1 MHYYPYQIG
10 GSLPEDAPTYIIR
23 QADTELYEGLKS
35 GEFCYVLNS
44 RQMGKSSLL
53 VRTMQKLS
61 AEGFAC
67 AAIDLS
73 DIGSQSLEQWYGG
86 VAYQLLNSFNL
97 FNPLEFMDWLQGRDW
112 MSPVQRLS
120 ELVSTVLLKELSQ
133 PIVIFIDEIDSIL
146 SLQEAADDFF
156 ALIRACY
163 NKRAQNSEYKRLT
176 FALVGVATPSDLISD
191 PTRTPFNIGR
201 AIELQG
207 FQFQD
212 CQPLLQGLA
221 GNVNHSET
229 VLQEILDW
237 TSGQPFLTQKLCKIV
252 LQHLALV
259 GVHGDTSNNL
269 NNDSNSPLI
278 GQIVQSQLL
287 ENWESQ
293 DEPAHIRTIRDRIL
307 KNEQFAGRLLGLYQ
321 RILHQG
327 ELIADESPEQAQLC
341 LSGLVVR
348 QGGKLRVKNRI
359 YQSIFSQPWVE
370 NALAELRP
378 YSEALTAWFASDCQD
393 ESRLLRGQ
401 ALQDAQDWAT
411 GKSLSDRDYHFLAA
425 SQEATLAQLR
435 QIESQ
440 NQAEIKQLRR
450 EKELLEAL
458 TKEQQQRKLIQSKLN
473 REQQLRF
480 QYMTGA
486 AAVIITLLIGIF
498 WVKPSIEER
507 NIKINTLSLLSES
520 LLATNKPR
528 DALIE
533 SIRAAK
539 ELKQSL
545 GVTADTKMRVIM
557 ALNQAISSFNQPNT
571 LAGHSSGV
579 TQLRFSPDSQ
589 ILAVAYQ
596 DGTVKL
602 WHHLSD
608 PDESNRVYIL
618 QETGDRIINLSFSA
632 DSQTL
637 ASASADGTIKIWD
650 ENGQQRQTVKVN
662 ADTITSI
669 SFNPNSPQ
677 IAVSTDQDIQLWQ
690 YLEGQLSQTL
700 TRPHVSHV
708 SFSAN
713 GDKLAT
719 VDHQGAIA
727 LWRCRDGQLL
737 HTFDTTT
744 DSIIDIQFSPNSQLI
759 ASSSTEGTVK
769 LWRKN
774 GTLLNILQHTKS
786 VTSFSFSAD
795 NQILATTSTDNRV
808 RLWHQNGTLLKALP
822 SHKNPVT
829 RVSFSPDGEQL
840 ALANPD
846 GTVNLWNLNLNHLL
860 QQGCI
865 SLTLSDNSVHAKT
878 HSDAFHLC
886 QRYTPVNIDR

>member
-1 MHYYPYQIG
+1 MTNYPYQIG

-23 QADTELYEGLKS
+23 QADTELYEGLKA

-73 DIGSQSLEQWYGG
+73 DIGSQSLDQWYGG

-97 FNPLEFMDWLQGRDW
+97 FNPLEFMDWWQGRDW

-120 ELVSTVLLKELSQ
+120 ELVSTVLLKQLSQ

-146 SLQEAADDFF
+146 SLNESADDFF
-156 ALIRACY
+156 AFIRACY
-163 NKRAQNSEYKRLT
+163 NKRAQNVDYQRLS
-176 FALVGVATPSDLISD
+176 FVLVGVATPSDLISD

-207 FQFQD
+207 FQFED
-212 CQPLLQGLA
+212 CQPLIQGFA
-221 GNVNHSET
+221 GHVNHPQSI
-229 VLQEILDW
+229 LKEILYW
-237 TSGQPFLTQKLCKIV
+237 TSGQPFLTQKLCKV
-252 LQHLALV
+252 VVQHSSLV
-259 GVHGDTSNNL
+259 GVNHSTI
-269 NNDSNSPLI
+269 NDSINDLNSPLI
-278 GQIVQSQLL
+278 GQIVQSQIL

-307 KNEQFAGRLLGLYQ
+307 KNEQLAGRLLGLYQ

-359 YQSIFSQPWVE
+359 YQSIFTPNWVE

-378 YSEALTAWFASDCQD
+378 YSEALTAWFDSDCQD

-458 TKEQQQRKLIQSKLN
+458 TKEQQQRKLIQAKLN

-480 QYMTGA
+480 QYLTGA

>member
-1 MHYYPYQIG
+1 MKQFFYQIG
-10 GSLPEDAPTYIIR
+10 GSIPENDPTYVIR
-23 QADTELYEGLKS
+23 QADTELYKGLKA

-61 AEGFAC
+61 AERCAC

-97 FNPLEFMDWLQGRDW
+97 FNPLEFMDWWQGRDW

-120 ELVSTVLLKELSQ
+120 ELVSTVLLKQISEN
-133 PIVIFIDEIDSIL
+133 IVIFIDEIDSIL

-176 FALVGVATPSDLISD
+176 FALVGVATPLDLISD

-207 FQFQD
+207 FQFPD
-212 CQPLLQGLA
+212 CQPLIQGLT
-221 GNVNHSET
+221 GHVNHPEA

-237 TSGQPFLTQKLCKIV
+237 TGGQPFLTQKLCKV
-252 LQHLALV
+252 VVQHSSLV
-259 GVHGDTSNNL
+259 GVNHSTI
-269 NNDSNSPLI
+269 NDSRDDLNSPLI
-278 GQIVQSQLL
+278 GQIVQSKIL

-307 KNEQFAGRLLGLYQ
+307 KNEQLAGRLLGLYQ

-359 YQSIFSQPWVE
+359 YQSIFTPNWVE
-370 NALAELRP
+370 NSLAELRP

-393 ESRLLRGQ
+393 DSRLLRGQ

-440 NQAEIKQLRR
+440 NQTEIQQLRR
-450 EKELLEAL
+450 EKELLEEL
-458 TKEQQQRKLIQSKLN
+458 TKEQQQRKLIQAKLN

-480 QYMTGA
+480 QYVTGA
-486 AAVIITLLIGIF
+486 AAVIITVLISVF

-507 NIKINTLSLLSES
+507 NTKINTLSLLSES
-520 LLATNKPR
+520 LLATNQTR
-528 DALIE
+528 NALIE

-557 ALNQAISSFNQPNT
+557 AFNQAISSFSQPNT
-571 LAGHSSGV
+571 LPGHSSPV
-579 TQLRFSPDSQ
+579 TQFQFSPDSQ
-589 ILAVAYQ
+589 MVAVAYQ

-602 WHHLSD
+602 WHHRSD
-608 PDESNRVYIL
+608 PDKSNRVYIL
-618 QETGDRIINLSFSA
+618 QDAGDRILNLSFSS

-637 ASASADGTIKIWD
+637 ASASADGTIKLWD
-650 ENGQQRQTVKVN
+650 QKGQQRQTVNVD

-669 SFNPNSPQ
+669 SFNPNRQQ
-677 IAVSTDQDIQLWQ
+677 IAISTDKEIQLWQ
-690 YLEGQLSQTL
+690 YLEDKLSQTL
-700 TRPHVSHV
+700 TRPHVSHI

-727 LWRCRDGQLL
+727 LWRCRDGTLL
-737 HTFDTTT
+737 HTFDTTN

-759 ASSSTEGTVK
+759 ASSSTEGTVR

-774 GTLLNILQHTKS
+774 GTLLNILQHTKP

-795 NQILATTSTDNRV
+795 NQMLATTSTDNRV

-822 SHKNPVT
+822 SHKNPVAK
-829 RVSFSPDGEQL
+829 VSFSPDGEQL
-840 ALANPD
+840 ALANSD
-846 GTVNLWNLNLNHLL
+846 GTIRLWNLNLNKLL
-860 QQGCI
+860 QQGCV
-865 SLTLSDNSVHAKT
+865 SLIGNDNTVHAKT
-878 HSDAFHLC
+878 NSDALHLC

>member
-1 MHYYPYQIG
+1 MHDYPYQIG

-23 QADTELYEGLKS
+23 QADTELYEGLKA

-53 VRTMQKLS
+53 VRTMQRLS

-97 FNPLEFMDWLQGRDW
+97 FNPLEFMDWWQGRDW

-229 VLQEILDW
+229 VLQEILGW
-237 TSGQPFLTQKLCKIV
+237 TSGQPFLTQKLCKV
-252 LQHLALV
+252 VVQHSSLV
-259 GVHGDTSNNL
+259 GVNPSTI
-269 NNDSNSPLI
+269 NDSINDLHSCLI

-307 KNEQFAGRLLGLYQ
+307 KNEQLAGRLLGLYQ

-359 YQSIFSQPWVE
+359 YQSIFTVNWVE

-450 EKELLEAL
+450 EKELLEEL
-458 TKEQQQRKLIQSKLN
+458 TKEQQQRKLIQAKLN

-480 QYMTGA
+480 QYVTGA

-498 WVKPSIEER
+498 WVKPSIQER
-507 NIKINTLSLLSES
+507 NTKINTLSLLSES

-557 ALNQAISSFNQPNT
+557 AFNQAISSFSQPNT
-571 LAGHSSGV
+571 LPGYSSPV
-579 TQLRFSPDSQ
+579 TQIQFSPDSQ
-589 ILAVAYQ
+589 MLAVAYQ

-608 PDESNRVYIL
+608 SDESNPVYIL
-618 QETGDRIINLSFSA
+618 QDAGDRILNLGFSS
-632 DSQTL
+632 DSQTI
-637 ASASADGTIKIWD
+637 ASASADGTIKLWD
-650 ENGQQRQTVKVN
+650 QKGQPRQTLN
-662 ADTITSI
+662 LDTYPITRI
-669 SFNPNSPQ
+669 SFNPNRQ
-677 IAVSTDQDIQLWQ
+677 QFAVSTDREIQLWH
-690 YLEGQLSQTL
+690 YLEGELSHRL
-700 TRPHVSHV
+700 SSANVAHLR
-708 SFSAN
+708 FSAN

-719 VDHQGAIA
+719 VEQDGAIA
-727 LWRCRDGQLL
+727 LWRCRDGKLL
-737 HTFDTTT
+737 HRFDTTN
-744 DSIIDIQFSPNSQLI
+744 DGIIDIQFSPNSQLI
-759 ASSSTEGTVK
+759 ASSSRDGTVK
-769 LWRKN
+769 LWRNN
-774 GTLLNILQHTKS
+774 GTLLNILKHTKP
-786 VTSFSFSAD
+786 VTSLSFSAD
-795 NQILATTSTDNRV
+795 NQILATTSTDHRV
-808 RLWHQNGTLLKALP
+808 RLWHQNGTLLKTLP
-822 SHKNPVT
+822 SHTNPVV
-829 RVSFSPDGEQL
+829 RVSFSPDGQQL
-840 ALANPD
+840 ALVNPD
-846 GTVNLWNLNLNHLL
+846 GTIQLWNLNLNHLL
-860 QQGCI
+860 QKGCI
-865 SLTLSDNSVHAKT
+865 SLTEKDNRVHPKT
-878 HSDAFHLC
+878 DADALHLC
-886 QRYTPVNIDR
+886 QGLYRQSL

>member
-1 MHYYPYQIG
+1 MNDYPYQIG

-23 QADTELYEGLKS
+23 QADTELYEGLKA

-53 VRTMQKLS
+53 VRTMQRLS
-61 AEGFAC
+61 TEGFAC

-86 VAYQLLNSFNL
+86 VSYQLLNSFNL
-97 FNPLEFMDWLQGRDW
+97 FNPLEFMDWWQGRDW

-207 FQFQD
+207 FQYQD

-221 GNVNHSET
+221 GNVNYSET

-237 TSGQPFLTQKLCKIV
+237 TSGQPFLTQKLCKV
-252 LQHLALV
+252 VVQDSTLV
-259 GVHGDTSNNL
+259 GVHHSTI
-269 NNDSNSPLI
+269 NDSSDNLNSPLI

-293 DEPAHIRTIRDRIL
+293 DEPTHIRTIRDRIL
-307 KNEQFAGRLLGLYQ
+307 KNEQLAGRLLGLYQ

-327 ELIADESPEQAQLC
+327 ELIADDSPEQAQLC

-348 QGGKLRVKNRI
+348 QGGKLRVKNKI
-359 YQSIFSQPWVE
+359 YQSIFTANWVE

-378 YSEALTAWFASDCQD
+378 YSEALTAWFDSDCQD

-425 SQEATLAQLR
+425 SQEATLTQLR

-450 EKELLEAL
+450 EKELLEEL
-458 TKEQQQRKLIQSKLN
+458 TKEQQQRKLIQAKLN

-480 QYMTGA
+480 QYVTGA
-486 AAVIITLLIGIF
+486 AAVIITVLISVF

-533 SIRAAK
+533 SIRATK

-557 ALNQAISSFNQPNT
+557 AFNQAISSFSQPNT
-571 LAGHSSGV
+571 LPGHSSPV

-589 ILAVAYQ
+589 MVAVAYQ

-602 WHHLSD
+602 WHHRSD
-608 PDESNRVYIL
+608 PDKSNRVYTF
-618 QETGDRIINLSFSA
+618 QETGDRILNLSFSS

-637 ASASADGTIKIWD
+637 ASASADGIIQVWD
-650 ENGQQRQTVKVN
+650 QKGQRQGTVNVD
-662 ADTITSI
+662 ADKITSI
-669 SFNPNSPQ
+669 SFNPNRQQ
-677 IAVSTDQDIQLWQ
+677 IAVSTDQKIQLWQ
-690 YLEGQLSQTL
+690 YLENQLAQTL
-700 TRPHVSHV
+700 TRPHISHV
-708 SFSAN
+708 RFSAN

-737 HTFDTTT
+737 HTFDTST

-759 ASSSTEGTVK
+759 ASSSTEGTVR

-774 GTLLNILQHTKS
+774 GTLLNILQHTKP

-795 NQILATTSTDNRV
+795 NQMLATTSTDNRV

-822 SHKNPVT
+822 SHKNPVAK
-829 RVSFSPDGEQL
+829 VSFSPDGEQL

-846 GTVNLWNLNLNHLL
+846 GTVSLWNLNLNHLL

-865 SLTLSDNSVHAKT
+865 SLTRRDNRVHTKT
-878 HSDAFHLC
+878 NSDAFHLC
-886 QRYTPVNIDR
+886 QKYTPVNIDR

>member
-1 MHYYPYQIG
+1 MTNYPYQIG

-23 QADTELYEGLKS
+23 QADTELYEGLKA

-97 FNPLEFMDWLQGRDW
+97 FNPLEFMDWWQGRDW

-146 SLQEAADDFF
+146 SLNEAADDFF
-156 ALIRACY
+156 AWIRACY
-163 NKRAQNSEYKRLT
+163 NKRAQNSDYQRLT

-207 FQFQD
+207 FQFKD
-212 CQPLLQGLA
+212 CQPLIQGLA
-221 GNVNHSET
+221 GNVNHPEA

-237 TSGQPFLTQKLCKIV
+237 TSGQPFLTQKLCKLV
-252 LQHLALV
+252 VQHSSLV
-259 GVHGDTSNNL
+259 GVNHSTI
-269 NNDSNSPLI
+269 NDSTDNLNSPLI
-278 GQIVQSQLL
+278 GQIVQSQILK
-287 ENWESQ
+287 NWESQ
-293 DEPAHIRTIRDRIL
+293 DEPTHIRTIRDRIL
-307 KNEQFAGRLLGLYQ
+307 KNEQLAGRLLGLYQ
-321 RILHQG
+321 RILNQG
-327 ELIADESPEQAQLC
+327 ELIADESPEQAQLS

-348 QGGKLRVKNRI
+348 QGGKLRVKNKI
-359 YQSIFSQPWVE
+359 YQSIFTANWVE

-378 YSEALTAWFASDCQD
+378 YSETLTAWFASDCQD

-450 EKELLEAL
+450 EKELLEEL
-458 TKEQQQRKLIQSKLN
+458 TKEQQQRKLIQAKLN

-480 QYMTGA
+480 QYVTGA
-486 AAVIITLLIGIF
+486 AAVIITLLMGVF
-498 WVKPSIEER
+498 WVKPSIQER
-507 NIKINTLSLLSES
+507 NTKINTLSLLSES
-520 LLATNKPR
+520 LLATNQTR

-533 SIRAAK
+533 SIRATK

-557 ALNQAISSFNQPNT
+557 AFNQAISSFSQPNT
-571 LAGHSSGV
+571 LPGHASGV
-579 TQLRFSPDSQ
+579 TQFRFSPDSQ
-589 ILAVAYQ
+589 MLAVAYQ

-608 PDESNRVYIL
+608 PDKSNRVYTL
-618 QETGDRIINLSFSA
+618 QEAGDRIINLSFSS
-632 DSQTL
+632 DSQTI
-637 ASASADGTIKIWD
+637 ASASADGTIQVWD
-650 ENGQQRQTVKVN
+650 QKGQRQQTVNVD

-669 SFNPNSPQ
+669 SFNPNRQ
-677 IAVSTDQDIQLWQ
+677 QLAVSTDREIQLWQ
-690 YLEGQLSQTL
+690 YLEGQLSQIL
-700 TRPHVSHV
+700 TRPHISHV

-727 LWRCRDGQLL
+727 LWRCRDGRLL
-737 HTFDTTT
+737 HTFDTST

-759 ASSSTEGTVK
+759 ASGSTEGTVK

-774 GTLLNILQHTKS
+774 GTLLNILQHTKP

-795 NQILATTSTDNRV
+795 NQMLATTSTDNRV

-822 SHKNPVT
+822 SHKNPVAK
-829 RVSFSPDGEQL
+829 VSFSPDGEQL

-846 GTVNLWNLNLNHLL
+846 GTVSLWNLNLNHLL

-865 SLTLSDNSVHAKT
+865 SLTRSENRVHAKT
-878 HSDAFHLC
+878 NSDAFHLC